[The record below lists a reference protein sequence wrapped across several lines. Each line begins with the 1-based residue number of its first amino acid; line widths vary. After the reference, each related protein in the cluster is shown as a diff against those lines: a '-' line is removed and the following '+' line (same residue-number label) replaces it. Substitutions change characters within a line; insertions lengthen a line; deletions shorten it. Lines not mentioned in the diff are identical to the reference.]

1 MFIETDTYR
10 YVKSFFNSTFLQTVA
25 VIVVGVLAYNVAIQ
39 QNDLSKQLTNLSY
52 SPKYNEPLKFS
63 VFESDI
69 RIENVGRISLH
80 NIDPS
85 FIDLYAEHKSIIIT
99 GDTNTMMYNL
109 EPGSTG
115 IISIPD
121 DLKAKSKTIF
131 VSICYLFNENPLDRV
146 DNFVSPIKLKNDP
159 FYEYMRR
166 VQAYHEHKCSRA
178 YVKYDDKRFPVIR

>member
-1 MFIETDTYR
+1 MLGIQINKRRVNIMKR
-10 YVKSFFNSTFLQTVA
+10 YPSHIF
-25 VIVVGVLAYNVAIQ
+25 
-39 QNDLSKQLTNLSY
+39 Y
-52 SPKYNEPLKFS
+52 SDIAFKNTKLKGLIIFS

-99 GDTNTMMYNL
+99 GDTNTMMYDL

-166 VQAYHEHKCSRA
+166 VQAYHE
-178 YVKYDDKRFPVIR
+178 IG